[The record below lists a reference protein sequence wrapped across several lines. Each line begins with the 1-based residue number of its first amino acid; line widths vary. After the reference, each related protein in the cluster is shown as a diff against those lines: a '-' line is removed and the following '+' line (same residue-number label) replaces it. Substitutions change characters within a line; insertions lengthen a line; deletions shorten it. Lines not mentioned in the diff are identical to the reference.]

1 MLDDGHNAGQQPL
14 RAGPRVEPLE
24 SLQMGMTA
32 YPFRLHKESRSL
44 VEGRQHIVGQGN
56 LPFRRPGYCWRGAGW
71 TLYRR
76 RAIGEGEGEGEG
88 ESLREEGGREGGK
101 EGGREDS
108 VEVEGEGER
117 AGVRQREGDG
127 T

>member
-88 ESLREEGGREGGK
+88 ESLREEGGK
-101 EGGREDS
+101 EGR
-108 VEVEGEGER
+108 R
-117 AGVRQREGDG
+117 AGGRTQWRSREKEKELG
-127 T
+127 